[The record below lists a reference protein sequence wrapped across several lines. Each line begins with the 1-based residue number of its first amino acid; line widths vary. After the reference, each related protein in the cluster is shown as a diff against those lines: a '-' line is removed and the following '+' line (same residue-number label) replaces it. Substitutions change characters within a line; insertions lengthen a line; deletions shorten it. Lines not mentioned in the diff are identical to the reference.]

1 MWVCEG
7 MGNID
12 AGQKYMLDCY
22 YLIVNNKMLITEWG
36 LSK

>member
-1 MWVCEG
+1 MNFFKE

-12 AGQKYMLDCY
+12 LGQKDMLDCY

>member
-12 AGQKYMLDCY
+12 VGQKYMLDYY
-22 YLIVNNKMLITEWG
+22 YLIVNNKMLITEWS